1 MKEFLEYSVD
11 EVAATLHMLSK
22 TIQRLNGEVKA
33 ENLGRPIHVSS
44 FKMDPHIE
52 FVIMEAV
59 LSIMP
64 FEIVTYMY
72 DFLFFR
78 APFSETAVYVISG
91 ATLLIEMCSRKKCVS
106 QKESSEKHSFI

>member
-22 TIQRLNGEVKA
+22 TIQCYELKCLNGEVKA
-33 ENLGRPIHVSS
+33 ENLVRPIHVSS
-44 FKMDPHIE
+44 FKMDPHIK

-59 LSIMP
+59 LPIMP
-64 FEIVTYMY
+64 FEIVTY

-78 APFSETAVYVISG
+78 APYSETAVYVISG

-106 QKESSEKHSFI
+106 QKETS